1 MENYR
6 GFYTDMDLP
15 AGADSPTIKL
25 IPLEFATRKEAMID
39 AFKYSHRGGSA
50 WKIEGSDAF
59 RMARE
64 EVEKQYRI
72 FQKT

>member
-6 GFYTDMDLP
+6 VFYTDMDLP

-25 IPLEFATRKEAMID
+25 IPLEFATREEAMID
-39 AFKYSHRGGSA
+39 AFKHIHRGGLA

-59 RMARE
+59 RMARD
-64 EVEKQYRI
+64 EVEKQYHI
-72 FQKT
+72 FQHT